1 MTMSEIRKDFWIPT
15 LTRLSKKIIKQCNI
29 CKVFAAKPYDPP
41 ATGLLHECRL
51 NVTYGFHTA
60 GVDFIGPFICYKRR
74 QEVKTY
80 LIIITC
86 ALTRAVWL
94 GVTKTM
100 EVDEFKDKPNQFISN
115 CVRPAEIISD
125 NAKTFGAM
133 ANWIKKITRNE
144 KLHDYL
150 AREGIIWKFNLSK
163 APWWGAMYERLIRDL
178 KRTLFKV
185 IGRTHL
191 TRKEFKR
198 EIMDV
203 QVNMNNRPITY
214 VEDELG
220 PRTLSPN
227 SILNVKDQ
235 YLLQDVEDISD
246 DDAFSKSEKR
256 IRVKRDHIWKRW
268 VSEYLRALRER
279 HEIKKGGDEFPKVG
293 EIVLIQSEAKNRR
306 EWKKGL
312 VTKLIKGKDNIIR
325 GVKLR
330 VGKNEWERP
339 VQVVCPMEIRA
350 HVPVAPDKDIVTEI
364 RALPKRRARDTAKDA
379 LIAQTLPEDEDN

>member
-15 LTRLSKKIIKQCNI
+15 LRRLSKKIIKQCNI

-41 ATGLLHECRL
+41 STGLLPECRL

-60 GVDFIGPFICYKRR
+60 GVDFIGPFICYKRM

-94 GVTKTM
+94 GVTKIM
-100 EVDEFKDKPNQFISN
+100 EVDEFKDKLNQFISN

-133 ANWIKKITRNE
+133 ANWIKKIRSNE

-163 APWWGAMYERLIRDL
+163 APSWGAMYERLIRDL

-198 EIMDV
+198 VIMDV
-203 QVNMNNRPITY
+203 QVNVNNRPITY

-235 YLLQDVEDISD
+235 YLFQDVEDISD
-246 DDAFSKSEKR
+246 DDAFSKSDKR

-279 HEIKKGGDEFPKVG
+279 HEIKKGGDEFPEVG
-293 EIVLIQSEAKNRR
+293 EIVLI
-306 EWKKGL
+306 
-312 VTKLIKGKDNIIR
+312 
-325 GVKLR
+325 
-330 VGKNEWERP
+330 
-339 VQVVCPMEIRA
+339 
-350 HVPVAPDKDIVTEI
+350 
-364 RALPKRRARDTAKDA
+364 
-379 LIAQTLPEDEDN
+379 

>member
-1 MTMSEIRKDFWIPT
+1 MQTLGVKKDADGMYRCYGRFAEEYPVFIPRDSELTEPLIRHCHQKCLHGGISMTMSEIRKDFWIPT
-15 LTRLSKKIIKQCNI
+15 LRRLSKK
-29 CKVFAAKPYDPP
+29 
-41 ATGLLHECRL
+41 
-51 NVTYGFHTA
+51 
-60 GVDFIGPFICYKRR
+60 
-74 QEVKTY
+74 
-80 LIIITC
+80 
-86 ALTRAVWL
+86 
-94 GVTKTM
+94 
-100 EVDEFKDKPNQFISN
+100 
-115 CVRPAEIISD
+115 ISD

-133 ANWIKKITRNE
+133 ANWIKKIRRNE

-198 EIMDV
+198 VIMDV

-214 VEDELG
+214 VEDELA

-246 DDAFSKSEKR
+246 DDGFSKSEKR

-279 HEIKKGGDEFPKVG
+279 HEIKKGGDEFPEVG

-339 VQVVCPMEIRA
+339 VQAVCPMEIRA
-350 HVPVAPDKDIVTEI
+350 HMY
-364 RALPKRRARDTAKDA
+364 L
-379 LIAQTLPEDEDN
+379 